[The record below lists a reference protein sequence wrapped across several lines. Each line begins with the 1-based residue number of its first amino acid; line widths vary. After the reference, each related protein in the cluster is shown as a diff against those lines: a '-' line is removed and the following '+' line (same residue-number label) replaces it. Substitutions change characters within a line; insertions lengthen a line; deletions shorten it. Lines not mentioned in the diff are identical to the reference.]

1 MCSHHHLRITL
12 ETPYRAPTLLRH
24 GKLITQCEQIACMH
38 ALMPS
43 RVQRDTLGQGMLQ
56 PPSKPT
62 TAFLLRYGLQLV
74 PLRHNNIMLPICCV
88 PLASMVAYTLIS
100 HDVPG
105 KLLPS
110 P

>member
-1 MCSHHHLRITL
+1 MR
-12 ETPYRAPTLLRH
+12 
-24 GKLITQCEQIACMH
+24 

-43 RVQRDTLGQGMLQ
+43 RVQWDTLGQGMLQ

-62 TAFLLRYGLQLV
+62 TALLLRYGLQLV
-74 PLRHNNIMLPICCV
+74 PEWHNYITLPRCCV
-88 PLASMVAYTLIS
+88 SLAPMVAYTLIS

>member
-1 MCSHHHLRITL
+1 
-12 ETPYRAPTLLRH
+12 
-24 GKLITQCEQIACMH
+24 MH
-38 ALMPS
+38 ALMPL
-43 RVQRDTLGQGMLQ
+43 RVQWDTLGQGMLQ

-62 TAFLLRYGLQLV
+62 TAPLLRYGLQLF
-74 PLRHNNIMLPICCV
+74 PSRHNYIILPRCCG

>member
-1 MCSHHHLRITL
+1 
-12 ETPYRAPTLLRH
+12 
-24 GKLITQCEQIACMH
+24 MH

-43 RVQRDTLGQGMLQ
+43 RVQWDTLGQGMLQ

-62 TAFLLRYGLQLV
+62 TALLLRYGLQLG
-74 PLRHNNIMLPICCV
+74 PSRNKYIMLPSCRV